1 MTEKVIRDCAAE
13 FAKELSKYATK
24 LDISS
29 WREPTLYLKVSFTKE
44 HGPKLELA
52 FQGQTYGGSVKH
64 TSLGLLMDEVY
75 RRELFDD
82 KAQLSTDSESAAL
95 RSLTHQPSNTRVDPN
110 ADLLSQTE

>member
-24 LDISS
+24 LDISA
-29 WREPTLYLKVSFTKE
+29 WQEPSIHLKVTFTKE
-44 HGPKLELA
+44 HGPKLTLQ
-52 FQGQTYGGSVKH
+52 FQGTTYGSSVKH

-82 KAQLSTDSESAAL
+82 KAQLSVDSESAAL
-95 RSLTHQPSNTRVDPN
+95 RSLTHQPNSSD
-110 ADLLSQTE
+110 AQ